1 MLYYFT
7 IHRITSRYT
16 TQHAS
21 TLHEQSREA
30 FLRKNACHY
39 AHVIMV
45 MEWISYFPP
54 HCCQRFCSSFWT
66 AKFLLGF
73 YSTCCARRIFQI
85 TMPILWI
92 FRYNLWCLAVLFT
105 MVSSTTQSI
114 FDKILPTSS
123 PARNESAPL
132 SSSTIT
138 TTIKPTT
145 TPFSSSR
152 VTPVAPQLYTVEVG
166 KVRIP
171 LTFLLHTMTQLKIV
185 QKGNFQFVPDTIH
198 ANVGDI
204 VGRTVMKTFESRT
217 FLTIH
222 GRIQILPRKPLS
234 SSSRIS
240 TPLRPIRTVRAGKSR
255 FLLRVQT
262 C

>member
-1 MLYYFT
+1 MHQRCMNKAVRPFLE
-7 IHRITSRYT
+7 RM
-16 TQHAS
+16 HAIMRMS
-21 TLHEQSREA
+21 LWLWDGSHIFHHLA
-30 FLRKNACHY
+30 ANASVHLS
-39 AHVIMV
+39 
-45 MEWISYFPP
+45 EL
-54 HCCQRFCSSFWT
+54 QNFCLVFILS
-66 AKFLLGF
+66 
-73 YSTCCARRIFQI
+73 CCARRIFQF

-92 FRYNLWCLAVLFT
+92 FRYKFWCLAVLFT

-138 TTIKPTT
+138 TTIQPTT

-152 VTPVAPQLYTVEVG
+152 ETPVAPQLYTVEVG

-204 VGRTVMKTFESRT
+204 VGRTVMKAFESRT
-217 FLTIH
+217 FLTMH

-255 FLLRVQT
+255 LLLRVQT